1 YGGWL
6 ARGLLQLGEVEQ
18 ACAVAG
24 AALLDAVRAG
34 SARAATPLAEL
45 DRRLAA
51 HRTEPAVR
59 RYAALL
65 ADARGLLPRGPV
77 TTPARPPSPGRRAG
91 APGGSG
97 ARHRPEVGRGRP
109 GPASVGA

>member
-1 YGGWL
+1 MP
-6 ARGLLQLGEVEQ
+6 RGSL
-18 ACAVAG
+18 CW

-34 SARAATPLAEL
+34 SARAATPLIEL
-45 DRRLAA
+45 ERRLAA

-65 ADARGLLPRGPV
+65 ADARGFLPRGPV
-77 TTPARPPSPGRRAG
+77 TAPARPPTPRRRAG

-97 ARHRPEVGRGRP
+97 ATRRADRARPTGTG
-109 GPASVGA
+109 